1 MGTKTVDQEI
11 WSNMIRY
18 NRNILGNI
26 LYDEIQW
33 ETSWKYA
40 EAWNFRN
47 VGYLQSIHSI
57 NQHKTCDV
65 ALVAVALIITVQLFE
80 KHTVCPKHTG
90 HLVGGFNPKVDGWT
104 NKSYQMM
111 WL

>member
-1 MGTKTVDQEI
+1 MMKSNGKLVGNMQKHEI
-11 WSNMIRY
+11 S
-18 NRNILGNI
+18 G
-26 LYDEIQW
+26 
-33 ETSWKYA
+33 
-40 EAWNFRN
+40 N

-90 HLVGGFNPKVDGWT
+90 HLVGGFNPKVDG
-104 NKSYQMM
+104 
-111 WL
+111 